1 MFTVLETIVR
11 VLEPVS
17 FLTDALSGE
26 KEVTISA
33 IGPIIRHIQKD
44 MTASSDDSNLAKQMK
59 KVLIEDLMKRNTS
72 ARVKM
77 VMDISTFLDPRFKDC
92 HFEEGSSRE
101 NIISSVTEECILLL
115 DTSDNI
121 SGKAISLEESCETD
135 DVPPAKKA
143 KGLAAIMSKIIT
155 EQVTDTGPSITPTQK
170 VENELAF
177 YLDFPMVSI
186 DQNPLESWKT
196 EQGRFPILAQLAK
209 KYLCVCGGT
218 SVPSERIFSKAG
230 YINDHLRSRL
240 LPKNVDKLVFLPKN
254 IV

>member
-1 MFTVLETIVR
+1 MWSGLKADSEGRPIVKECGSPVCKVCGKVVPAKGGNTSNLITHLRDHHPDKYSEAWPKVAKKVCSTKGKFVQPTLHELQERSMKYPSQSNITKELNSAVTFYLET
-11 VLEPVS
+11 
-17 FLTDALSGE
+17 
-26 KEVTISA
+26 
-33 IGPIIRHIQKD
+33 
-44 MTASSDDSNLAKQMK
+44 
-59 KVLIEDLMKRNTS
+59 
-72 ARVKM
+72 
-77 VMDISTFLDPRFKDC
+77 
-92 HFEEGSSRE
+92 
-101 NIISSVTEECILLL
+101 
-115 DTSDNI
+115 
-121 SGKAISLEESCETD
+121 
-135 DVPPAKKA
+135 
-143 KGLAAIMSKIIT
+143 GLAAIMSNIIT
-155 EQVTDTGPSITPTQK
+155 EFEQVTDTGPSITPTQK

-254 IV
+254 MV